1 MKLFFYQF
9 FFKSNKTRSVCL
21 TLCRHLDSFFSEK
34 KKYQHH
40 TYEKSEEKK
49 TKIMKV

>member
-1 MKLFFYQF
+1 MEIVFINF

-21 TLCRHLDSFFSEK
+21 TLCRHLDSFFYA